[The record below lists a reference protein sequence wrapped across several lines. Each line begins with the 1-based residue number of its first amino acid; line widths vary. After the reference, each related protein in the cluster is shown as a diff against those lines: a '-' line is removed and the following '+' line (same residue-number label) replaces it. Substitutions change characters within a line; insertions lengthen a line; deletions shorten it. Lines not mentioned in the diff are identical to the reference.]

1 VSVKDF
7 IVKNGLQVKGAITAD
22 SDVVIRGN
30 IQVSGTITGDGSG
43 LSGVTSYVKA
53 NFDSDFATKTT
64 TDLAEGT
71 NLYYTDARVD
81 SNISNNGISLN
92 TEVYAKFGDS
102 GELQIGR
109 FGANNFI
116 TGSAGILYAEVPNF
130 SVVRYGNFANM
141 IVALG
146 DSSVALYHDGNKK
159 IETIATG
166 VDITGSLVADSAS
179 ITGALQAGT
188 LSGQYL
194 GFDSDFGV
202 KTTDDLTE
210 GGTNLYYT
218 TARTDSDFDA
228 RLALKTTDDL
238 TEGSTNLY
246 YDSATT
252 VTVARNSVSITDV
265 SGNGSLTYNAG
276 TGVIT
281 SNISAGTG
289 VSITDGQISIGQAVA
304 TTSDVTFAKITGDSA
319 VLDQINFNTA
329 YAGEEHIPFVE
340 GALWYD
346 NYHKT
351 LNYWADD
358 SNVIHEIGTEEHQKV
373 YNNTGSLIEKGKP
386 LYFSGSYNPGGGVQ
400 PVPTVDL
407 ADATDVN
414 AYNSQGLA
422 AGNIANN
429 SYGYIAISGRI
440 DGLNTSGLAAGD
452 NFFVGLT
459 PGAIQNSSPV
469 YPNYPMC
476 LGWVVVSDSSDGV
489 LIIGQQNHSVNSF
502 RVRTSAHIGT
512 NLIVDGDLLV
522 NGTQTITSTANVSIG
537 GSIQYLNAGNTIGE
551 TNTTFV
557 GSGLDDAFFAGHYSG
572 DSSSKSFYVKIDA
585 TGTPDTFE
593 WGHDSAVGA
602 IATGIAIIGAEQ
614 ILDSDYGISID
625 FGSTT
630 GHTVGDVWAG
640 TATASD
646 VDTGIFSN
654 RNTGDAGSGYTHL
667 GFFFDVS
674 TNKWRLLDAYDPEP
688 ENPINLAEPTLSY
701 GDLVVNQIEGNLVGN
716 VTGTVNSIANFTTD
730 NLTEG
735 SINLYYD
742 SAAVV
747 TASRNAMV
755 AGTGITYT
763 ASTGTIATNDGTI
776 VHDNLSGFVANEHID
791 HSTVSISAGTGLT
804 GGGTIA
810 ASRTLAID
818 SSGLAAYFSKVIV
831 HDNTNGFVSNEHID
845 HSTVSIVAG
854 DGLTGGGN
862 ITTSRTISIG
872 AGTGITVSA
881 DAISTN
887 DAAIIHDN
895 LSGFVANEHID
906 HTTVSISAGT
916 GLTGGGDITATRTL
930 SIANTGVSAATYGDS
945 STIPRITVN
954 AQGQITA
961 VVGASVNI
969 PAGYDKTN
977 FDSDFATKTTTNL
990 TEGTNLYHTAARARS
1005 AISITDAG
1013 GDGSLA
1019 YNSGTGVITYTGPSA
1034 AEVRAHISAGTGISF
1049 TSGVIANTGVLSVN
1063 SVTGAVTAANLLTAI
1078 NSVDGAGSGLDADLL
1093 DGQQGSYYRI
1103 DVYNAAGTL
1112 LN

>member
-64 TDLAEGT
+64 DDLTEGSTNLYYDSATTVTVARNSISGTGDISYDALTGIISYIAPATADLFDSADFTIAFAAETTTNLSEGT
-71 NLYYTDARVD
+71 NLYYT
-81 SNISNNGISLN
+81 
-92 TEVYAKFGDS
+92 T
-102 GELQIGR
+102 
-109 FGANNFI
+109 
-116 TGSAGILYAEVPNF
+116 
-130 SVVRYGNFANM
+130 VRA
-141 IVALG
+141 
-146 DSSVALYHDGNKK
+146 
-159 IETIATG
+159 
-166 VDITGSLVADSAS
+166 
-179 ITGALQAGT
+179 
-188 LSGQYL
+188 
-194 GFDSDFGV
+194 
-202 KTTDDLTE
+202 
-210 GGTNLYYT
+210 
-218 TARTDSDFDA
+218 DSDFDA

-252 VTVARNSVSITDV
+252 VIVARNSVSVTDA
-265 SGNGSLTYNAG
+265 GGDGSLTYDAG

-281 SNISAGTG
+281 YTGPSATEVRAHISAGTG

-319 VLDQINFNTA
+319 VLDQINFNIA

-400 PVPTVDL
+400 PVPTVAL

-414 AYNSQGLA
+414 AYNVQGLA

-469 YPNYPMC
+469 YPNYPMS

-489 LIIGQQNHSVNSF
+489 LIISQQNHSVNSF

-512 NLIVDGDLLV
+512 DLIVDGDLLV

-551 TNTTFV
+551 ANTIFV
-557 GSGLDDAFFAGHYSG
+557 GSGLDDAFLAGHYSG

-602 IATGIAIIGAEQ
+602 IATGIAITGAEQ

-646 VDTGIFSN
+646 VDTGLFTN

-701 GDLVVNQIEGNLVGN
+701 GDLVVNQVEGNLVGN

-776 VHDNLSGFVANEHID
+776 VHYNLSGFVANEHID

-810 ASRTLAID
+810 ASRTLSID

-1013 GDGSLA
+1013 GDGSLD
-1019 YNSGTGVITYTGPSA
+1019 YNSGTGIITYTGPSA
-1034 AEVRAHISAGTGISF
+1034 TEVRAHISAGTGISF

-1063 SVTGAVTAANLLTAI
+1063 SVTGAVTATNLLDAI
-1078 NSVDGAGSGLDADLL
+1078 KTVDGAGSGLDADLL
-1093 DGQQGSYYRI
+1093 DGQEGSYYRI